1 MLGFVFAGN
10 GVNKLND
17 TVIQVLRQTRAYIS
31 RSVDSWEFLTLL
43 QKVDPELNPSRR
55 IQIAKEN
62 PQLTIMVNLC
72 MYNWL

>member
-31 RSVDSWEFLTLL
+31 RSVDS
-43 QKVDPELNPSRR
+43 
-55 IQIAKEN
+55 
-62 PQLTIMVNLC
+62 
-72 MYNWL
+72 